1 MLKRLDRG
9 RGEVFEGLIILLKNA
24 DSMWI
29 AMGPM
34 YNRVMANYDCKAE
47 RTDAHLEQDTSLQNQ
62 FGNIPFPESGR
73 DVR

>member
-1 MLKRLDRG
+1 
-9 RGEVFEGLIILLKNA
+9 
-24 DSMWI
+24 
-29 AMGPM
+29 MGPM